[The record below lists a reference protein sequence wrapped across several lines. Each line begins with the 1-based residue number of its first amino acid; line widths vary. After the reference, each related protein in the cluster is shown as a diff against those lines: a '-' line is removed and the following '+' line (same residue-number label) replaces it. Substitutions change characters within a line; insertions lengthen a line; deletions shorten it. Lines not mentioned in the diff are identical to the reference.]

1 MEETEFAYFVQRMRD
16 EFAAAAAAASD
27 AARAAHHAMASHYRQ
42 ILADY
47 GYPFDRDDDDAETR
61 TA

>member
-16 EFAAAAAAASD
+16 EFAAAATAASE
-27 AARAAHHAMASHYRQ
+27 AARGAHETMAAHYRQ

-47 GYPFDRDDDDAETR
+47 GYSFDDDAETS